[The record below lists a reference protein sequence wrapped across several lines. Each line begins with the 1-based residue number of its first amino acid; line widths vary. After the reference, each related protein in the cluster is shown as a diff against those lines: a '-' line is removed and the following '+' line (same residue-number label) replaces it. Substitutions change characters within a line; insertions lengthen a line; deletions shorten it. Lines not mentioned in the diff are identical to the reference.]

1 MFQSA
6 SKKPRGLLSRLARDN
21 SGVSAIE
28 FGLVTPMIAGSL
40 LGLVELGTVVFER
53 TDMHGAVRAG
63 AQYIMDG
70 GNNLTQARAV
80 VLSSWTTKPIDAE
93 VVVTKFCLCDEVVHV
108 CNEPCSDMSV
118 PEAYTRLEATAVLG
132 GVVYSYG
139 TSADDTVRIR

>member
-1 MFQSA
+1 MFKSLVAKTRTFSA
-6 SKKPRGLLSRLARDN
+6 RLARDE

-28 FGLVTPMIAGSL
+28 FGLVVPMIAGSL

-70 GNNLTQARAV
+70 GTDLNQARTV
-80 VLSSWTTKPIDAE
+80 VLTSWTTKPEGA
-93 VVVTKFCLCDEVVHV
+93 VVNVSKFCLCDEVVHA
-108 CNEPCSDMSV
+108 CNTPCSDMSV
-118 PEAYTRLEATAVLG
+118 PEAYTRVEALAVLG